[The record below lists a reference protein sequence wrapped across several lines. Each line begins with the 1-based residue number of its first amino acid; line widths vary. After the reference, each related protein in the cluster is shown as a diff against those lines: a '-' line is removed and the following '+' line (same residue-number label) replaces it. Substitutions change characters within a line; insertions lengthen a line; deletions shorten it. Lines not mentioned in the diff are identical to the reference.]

1 MSDFLR
7 ETALIVVDIQND
19 FCAGG
24 SLEVPDADRV
34 VPLLNEY
41 AARFAAAGR
50 PVYASRDWHPEKT
63 KHFQAHGGVWP
74 PHCIQ
79 GTKGAEFHPKLQ
91 LPPGTVIVST
101 GMDPEDEG
109 YSAFPS
115 ILDDG
120 RDLSTAL
127 RDADVRR
134 LYIGGL
140 ATDYCVKLTVLD
152 AIAAG
157 FETTLLL
164 DASRG
169 VNLEPHDAEQAIE
182 EMVGAG
188 ASTAILARMRKAS
201 TLGDT

>member
-1 MSDFLR
+1 MADILR
-7 ETALIVVDIQND
+7 YAALIVVDIQND

-24 SLEVPDADRV
+24 SLEVPDGDRV

-63 KHFQAHGGVWP
+63 KHFQEHGGVWP

-79 GTKGAEFHPKLQ
+79 GTPGAEFHPALR
-91 LPPGTVIVST
+91 LPPGTIVVST

-120 RDLSTAL
+120 RDLATAL
-127 RDADVRR
+127 RDAGVQK

-152 AIAAG
+152 AIGAG
-157 FETTLLL
+157 FEATLLL

-169 VNLEPHDAEQAIE
+169 VNLQPHDAEQAIE

-188 ASTAILARMRKAS
+188 ALTATLAHLR
-201 TLGDT
+201 G

>member
-1 MSDFLR
+1 MTEILR
-7 ETALIVVDIQND
+7 GAALIVVDIQND

-24 SLEVPDADRV
+24 SLEVPDGDRV

-41 AARFAAAGR
+41 AASFAAEGQ
-50 PVYASRDWHPEKT
+50 PIYASRDWHPEKT
-63 KHFQAHGGVWP
+63 KHFQAHGGIWP

-79 GTKGAEFHPKLQ
+79 GTKGAEFHPGLQ
-91 LPPGTVIVST
+91 LPPGTAIVST

-120 RDLSTAL
+120 RDLATAL
-127 RDADVRR
+127 RDAGVRR
-134 LYIGGL
+134 LFIGGL

-157 FETTLLL
+157 FEATLLL

-169 VNLEPHDAEQAIE
+169 VNLQPHDAEQAIE

-188 ASTAILARMRKAS
+188 ARTATLAHLR
-201 TLGDT
+201 G

>member
-1 MSDFLR
+1 MADMLR
-7 ETALIVVDIQND
+7 YAALIVVDIQND

-24 SLEVPDADRV
+24 SLEVPNGDRV

-63 KHFQAHGGVWP
+63 KHFQEHGGVWP

-79 GTKGAEFHPKLQ
+79 GTRGAEFHPALR
-91 LPPGTVIVST
+91 LPPGTIVVST

-115 ILDDG
+115 LLDDG
-120 RDLSTAL
+120 RDLAIAL
-127 RDADVRR
+127 RDAGVQR

-140 ATDYCVKLTVLD
+140 ATDYCV
-152 AIAAG
+152 
-157 FETTLLL
+157 
-164 DASRG
+164 
-169 VNLEPHDAEQAIE
+169 
-182 EMVGAG
+182 
-188 ASTAILARMRKAS
+188 
-201 TLGDT
+201 

>member
-1 MSDFLR
+1 MSDVLQ
-7 ETALIVVDIQND
+7 EAALIVVDIQND

-24 SLEVPDADRV
+24 SLEVPDGDRV

-41 AARFAAAGR
+41 AVRFATARR

-63 KHFQAHGGVWP
+63 RHFHEHGGIWP

-79 GTKGAEFHPKLQ
+79 GTRGAEFHPDLR
-91 LPPGTVIVST
+91 LPEATIVVST

-115 ILDDG
+115 MLDDG
-120 RDLSTAL
+120 RDLATAL
-127 RDADVRR
+127 RDAGVRR

-152 AIAAG
+152 AIGAG
-157 FETTLLL
+157 FEATLLL

-169 VNLEPHDAEQAIE
+169 VNLQPHDAEQAIE
-182 EMVGAG
+182 EMVAAG
-188 ASTAILARMRKAS
+188 ALTTTLARLR
-201 TLGDT
+201 T